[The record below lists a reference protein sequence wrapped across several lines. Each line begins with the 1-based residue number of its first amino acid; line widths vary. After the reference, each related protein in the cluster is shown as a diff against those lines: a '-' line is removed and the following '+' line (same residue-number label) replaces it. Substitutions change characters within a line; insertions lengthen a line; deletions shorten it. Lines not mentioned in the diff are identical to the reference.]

1 MRVPVPQRLA
11 DHLYLNRE
19 LSWLAF
25 YRRQFYGATHGDLPL
40 GEQLL
45 RLWQLSGQL
54 DEYFMVRVAALYQQI
69 TADAAELK
77 STLSPDGLSPAH
89 QLQRVRAA
97 LLPLLARQQAH
108 EIRQVWPQLAQAGL
122 GLCPYG
128 QLSDRQRA
136 DLQQRFEQDIAPMLG
151 PWVAPPDQQLPDFA
165 SLSLHLAVA
174 VQARQGS
181 QGRWQWGWI
190 KVPRILARFVSLGA
204 PAPDQAW
211 TAVPLEQVIAA
222 HAVSLFPGYRVGG
235 VVPFRVTRSAD
246 LGLIDSEADNWMTL
260 VESSVQQRSQQ
271 GQAVR
276 LEVTA
281 AMPPGLQSRLL
292 EVLGL
297 TAADVYP
304 LLGWLSYG
312 EWIEQINQHR
322 PHLQAPAWT
331 PSAPAR
337 DVSPPRSPWR
347 MPSPPVENILTR
359 LRRQD
364 LLIHLPYHSFGETVE
379 AFVAAAAVDP
389 AVLTIKTT
397 LYRTAGDVPIVRS
410 LLKAAKAGKQV
421 VVLVEL
427 TTPLDEPSNLYW
439 AQSLEKA
446 GAHVVYGVVGL
457 KTHTN
462 LVLVVQRLRDTIHQY
477 AYIGTGD
484 YLPCRPQPYA
494 DLGLL
499 TGCPILGTDLNHLF
513 NFLTGYSR
521 HGAYQQLLVA
531 PVTLRSH
538 LHRLIT
544 QEIHYAQAGRP
555 AQIQAQL
562 NVLADPE
569 IIDALYIASQA
580 GVTIELVVR
589 GVCCLRPGVPGLSD
603 RIRVVSILGRHV
615 EHSRILYCHND
626 GDPQVYIGSAD
637 WTPRGLDQRIEAL
650 APIREPVLQQQI
662 RQYLTWWLADTQDA
676 WQLHGEGRYS
686 RCCPV
691 TGAPPFSAQ
700 AAMAAAVKEQTGK

>member
-1 MRVPVPQRLA
+1 MRVPKSYGYEDRP
-11 DHLYLNRE
+11 YLNRE

-25 YRRQFYGATHGDLPL
+25 YRRQFYGAIHRDLPL

-45 RLWQLSGQL
+45 RLWQLSRQL
-54 DEYFMVRVAALYQQI
+54 DEFFMVRVAALYQQI
-69 TADAAELK
+69 TADVTALE
-77 STLSPDGLSPAH
+77 SPLSPDGLSPAD
-89 QLQRVRAA
+89 QLQQVRAT

-108 EIRQVWPQLAQAGL
+108 EIRQVWPQLAQEGL
-122 GLCPYG
+122 VFCPYR

-136 DLQQRFEQDIAPMLG
+136 ALQQRFEQDIAPMLG
-151 PWVAPPDQQLPDFA
+151 PWVTPPDQQLPDFA

-174 VQARQGS
+174 VQSRQG
-181 QGRWQWGWI
+181 WQWGWI
-190 KVPRILARFVSLGA
+190 KVPRILARFVSLETPVSG
-204 PAPDQAW
+204 QAW

-222 HAVSLFPGYRVGG
+222 HAASLFPGCRVGG

-281 AMPPGLQSRLL
+281 AMPAGLQSRLL
-292 EVLGL
+292 QVLGL
-297 TAADVYP
+297 TAADLYP

-312 EWIEQINQHR
+312 EWIEQIDQHR
-322 PHLQAPAWT
+322 PHLRAPAWT
-331 PSAPAR
+331 PPAPAR
-337 DVSPPRSPWR
+337 DRSPPRSPWR
-347 MPSPPVENILTR
+347 VPAPPAVDILTG
-359 LRRQD
+359 LQQQD
-364 LLIHLPYHSFGETVE
+364 QLIHLPYQSFGGTVE

-397 LYRTAGDVPIVRS
+397 LYRTAGDVPMVRS

-427 TTPLDEPSNLYW
+427 TTTLDEPSNLYW

-462 LVLVVQRLRDTIHQY
+462 LVLVVQRLGDTIHHY

-538 LHRLIT
+538 LHRLIN
-544 QEIHYAQAGRP
+544 QEIHHAQAGRP

-569 IIDALYIASQA
+569 IIDALYTASQA

-603 RIRVVSILGRHV
+603 RIRVVSILGRYV

-626 GDPQVYIGSAD
+626 GDPEVYIGSAD

-650 APIREPVLQQQI
+650 APIRDSALQQQI

-691 TGAPPFSAQ
+691 TGTPPFSAQ
-700 AAMAAAVKEQTGK
+700 AAMAAAVKGQTGK